1 MFFKQY
7 RFVFFVNFHAASTC
21 GYAKYVFKTSLFPWG
36 RSDQSQALNTGPKY
50 SVIVQKDAK
59 TWKAYE
65 RGVRLFF
72 VSNYASRKITFKEI
86 REEKKIVQMFG
97 LCTLKERYMSN
108 RESNLSINISNFVS
122 SRRTRRY
129 NQKIKETCMWLFW
142 KKLYRSFTFTKDF
155 FFFENWCRKC
165 LA

>member
-65 RGVRLFF
+65 R
-72 VSNYASRKITFKEI
+72 VSGYSLEVITPHGKLHSRKL
-86 REEKKIVQMFG
+86 EKKKKMY
-97 LCTLKERYMSN
+97 RYSVCAHWRN
-108 RESNLSINISNFVS
+108 VTCQIGKVISRSIFQISF
-122 SRRTRRY
+122 RPGGPWY
-129 NQKIKETCMWLFW
+129 NQKIKEICMWLFW